1 MRSFL
6 ILDGDNCTFE
16 ECLVVFGLVVVSTP
30 AVGLAGATVLYEN
43 GVWGRVAHGTSV
55 FLLKL

>member
-1 MRSFL
+1 MEKS
-6 ILDGDNCTFE
+6 TFE

-30 AVGLAGATVLYEN
+30 AVGLAGATILYEN
-43 GVWGRVAHGTSV
+43 GVVGWVAHGTSV

>member
-55 FLLKL
+55 FY